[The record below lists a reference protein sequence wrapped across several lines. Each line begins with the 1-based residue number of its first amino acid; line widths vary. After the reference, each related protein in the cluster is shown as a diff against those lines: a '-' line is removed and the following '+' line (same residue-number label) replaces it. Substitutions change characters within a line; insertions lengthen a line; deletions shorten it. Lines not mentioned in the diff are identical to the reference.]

1 MPKKRTM
8 PKKAG
13 RVKTRTKTEIFGELA
28 EMNNLTRKQVASVF
42 DGLTTLIEKDLGKRG
57 TGIFT
62 IPGLTKL
69 KVVRKPA
76 TKARKGISPFTG
88 EEMIFKAKPARRV
101 VKAVPL
107 KRLKEMV

>member
-1 MPKKRTM
+1 MPKKRATA
-8 PKKAG
+8 KKTG
-13 RVKTRTKTEIFGELA
+13 KIKTRTKTEMFGQLA

-57 TGIFT
+57 TGISA
-62 IPGLTKL
+62 IPGLTKI

-76 TKARKGISPFTG
+76 TQARKGINPFTR
-88 EEMIFKAKPARRV
+88 EETIFKAKPARRV

>member
-62 IPGLTKL
+62 IPGLTKI

-76 TKARKGISPFTG
+76 TKARKGINPFTG
-88 EEMIFKAKPARRV
+88 EQMIFEAKPARRV